1 MITIATHN
9 NRGNISFKNNETTYN
24 DPLMKW
30 PVRGLAYS
38 NELGAALSEIAPKLG
53 TLLWFPA
60 MLYFGADIYDKY
72 KNEQTSY
79 DPNAKRATQQA
90 IFQLLASVV
99 LPTTAVILG
108 QKSASALGAGSKD
121 GLTLQTQEEIINFL
135 QDFSSK
141 KEVAKFQNNIQEF
154 KNLFHEALSI
164 KREKLIR
171 EHKIKNPFI
180 AIKDNLFNKQHP
192 ETIALSQ
199 KDKVMYFADK
209 HIDEMFEIYNDL
221 TQNKKPANLN
231 TSLWNKFNKLKA
243 KLAKDPL
250 YKDSFIKDASDDI
263 MRKFLKSKINK
274 AKIIKTIGGF
284 VALGLAIKP
293 IDKFVEHFI
302 IAKVVEPKLNN
313 SFTFKPKFTL

>member
-1 MITIATHN
+1 MLTIAPC
-9 NRGNISFKNNETTYN
+9 RGNVTFKKNTEKDYN

-30 PVRGLAYS
+30 PIRGLAYS
-38 NELGAALSEIAPKLG
+38 NELGAALSEIAPRLG

-99 LPTTAVILG
+99 LPTASVIIG
-108 QKSASALGAGSKD
+108 QKTASSIGIFGKH

-141 KEVAKFQNNIQEF
+141 KDVAKYQDKIQEF
-154 KNLFHEALSI
+154 KDLFNESLSI

-171 EHKIKNPFI
+171 EHKIKNPLL
-180 AIKDNLFNKQHP
+180 AIRDSLFGKQHP
-192 ETIALSQ
+192 VTIALSQ
-199 KDKVMYFADK
+199 KDKVKIFTNK
-209 HIDEMFEIYNDL
+209 HIDEMFEIYNVL
-221 TQNKKPANLN
+221 IQNKKPKNLSSN
-231 TSLWNKFNKLKA
+231 LWNKFNKLKI
-243 KLAKDPL
+243 KLAKDPI
-250 YKDSFIKDASDDI
+250 YKDTFTKDASEDI
-263 MRKFLKSKINK
+263 MRKFLKSKITK
-274 AKIIKTIGGF
+274 AKIFKTVGGF
-284 VALGLAIKP
+284 IALGLAIKP

-313 SFTFKPKFTL
+313 SFVSKNKN